1 MKWKAE
7 QMPDQTGKIAIVTGS
22 NTGIGFQMAQGLA
35 AKGAIVILAC
45 RNLEKAESAKN
56 RILLKNPSANL
67 IIQQLNLAD
76 LSSVE
81 NFSKSISL
89 LYQRIDLLINNAG
102 VMIPPKSMTR
112 DGFELQ
118 IGTNHLGHFAL
129 TAHLIPL
136 LEQADSPRIVT
147 LSSIANNMGVMD
159 FEDLNGHNKKY
170 NKWGMYSQSKLANIL
185 FSLELG
191 RRLKEKGSH
200 IESLCSHPGYSSTDL
215 QRYSLTWRFLNLF
228 AAISAEKGAAPTL
241 YAATEEDALSHP
253 YWGTVGLFEA
263 RGWPGKA
270 VINSKAMN
278 EDDAKR
284 LWKISEELTNV
295 SYLS

>member
-102 VMIPPKSMTR
+102 VMIPPKSMTK

-170 NKWGMYSQSKLANIL
+170 NKWGMYGQSKLANIL

-200 IESLCSHPGYSSTDL
+200 IKSLCSHPGYSATDL

-253 YWGTVGLFEA
+253 YWGTVGFFEA